1 MFHPKNGALDVGF
14 EVNPPN
20 NAQVMKHLNT
30 VSRVGSTFT
39 VFMGTDLYVNL
50 KRWPFLTHENVISM
64 VRCSYTPE
72 I

>member
-1 MFHPKNGALDVGF
+1 METPRELEAFRVEKKHFKNMFHPKNGALGVGF

-30 VSRVGSTFT
+30 VSRGGSTFT

-50 KRWPFLTHENVISM
+50 KR
-64 VRCSYTPE
+64 
-72 I
+72 